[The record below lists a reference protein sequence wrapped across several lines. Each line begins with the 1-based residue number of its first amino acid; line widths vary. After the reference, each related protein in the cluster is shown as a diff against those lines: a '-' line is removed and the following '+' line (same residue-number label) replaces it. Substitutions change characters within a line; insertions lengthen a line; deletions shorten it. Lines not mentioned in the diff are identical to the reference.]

1 MSNPS
6 LSYDLL
12 LLVLDVLGDQYDA
25 LYQCT
30 LVNWEFNRA
39 ASRILYSRVVL
50 SPAFSPTLSLKR
62 ETTPTPTVLSSACL
76 QHNAPHVLVLR
87 IRGYLSQRPPSFNPL
102 PDLVLAAVRVFTN
115 LHTVE
120 LTPGWYN
127 TDLFTAV
134 LIELKNRASLADLCV
149 NLSCTDETRAPLLVQ
164 IGGLRRLE
172 LKSPGRA
179 ILQLLPD
186 WLARLTTLEALHL
199 TSNCG
204 SVTPGVLRFFLPHL
218 ANVTSF
224 SLGLS
229 YSITDEDLFT
239 FLGQLPCL
247 ETLELQYYLQ
257 LNSPR
262 IGPRLPRLHSFTAR
276 HPSINTAPDTARLC
290 SWIRRIIARAPLVH
304 LRLLCGSLDSRTHT
318 AHVAL
323 TGLVEHLAAVHTA
336 TLRTLDLGGALL
348 GVSALTL
355 LYGACTALEELRA
368 GLGVRGFV
376 CAPAPSYSCR

>member
-1 MSNPS
+1 R
-6 LSYDLL
+6 
-12 LLVLDVLGDQYDA
+12 Q
-25 LYQCT
+25 
-30 LVNWEFNRA
+30 
-39 ASRILYSRVVL
+39 
-50 SPAFSPTLSLKR
+50 
-62 ETTPTPTVLSSACL
+62 
-76 QHNAPHVLVLR
+76 
-87 IRGYLSQRPPSFNPL
+87 
-102 PDLVLAAVRVFTN
+102 
-115 LHTVE
+115 
-120 LTPGWYN
+120 
-127 TDLFTAV
+127 
-134 LIELKNRASLADLCV
+134 
-149 NLSCTDETRAPLLVQ
+149 
-164 IGGLRRLE
+164 
-172 LKSPGRA
+172 
-179 ILQLLPD
+179 
-186 WLARLTTLEALHL
+186 
-199 TSNCG
+199 SNCG
-204 SVTPGVLRFFLPHL
+204 WVTPGVLCFSLPHL

-229 YSITDEDLFT
+229 CSITDEDLFA

-262 IGPRLPRLHSFTAR
+262 IGPRLPRLHSFTAC
-276 HPSINTAPDTARLC
+276 HPSINTAPGAASLC

-304 LRLLCGSLDSRTHT
+304 LRLLCDSLNRRTHN

-376 CAPAPSYSCR
+376 HVRRGDPPHLHTAVVRVLNAPHRALVVSAAEAGEIMRSSAALRRLAVDDARWEGSWTSQDGGVEFVVGEWRVPTDIAYFTTILRKE